1 MKLLAYIICYII
13 YPFSFLFPRS
23 KRKYAFGSYR
33 GTFADNAKYLFLY
46 AVEHGDPDYKYIW
59 LSTNRTTIKKVRSYG
74 LRAYWVLEPRGVWHA
89 LTSKYWIFNS
99 YTSDIMFCLSGGA
112 TCINLWHGVGLK
124 RIEFNTVAGPLFN
137 RFSKKD
143 KYDVFCHPES
153 FRRPDWLLSSTH
165 FQTYSLARAF
175 RIPESKCIEMGY
187 PRNRIL
193 TANEQERTE
202 FIRRYEPTQT
212 SDLISKMKTYSKVL
226 IYMPTWRDSQRTI
239 FTQSMDLDRLN
250 GILASRNELL
260 ILKPHANVILT
271 DNLQSLSNIILA
283 DSRMDIY
290 PVLPYAHVLITDY
303 SSILYDW
310 LLMEGKDVILYLYDY
325 DDYVRERD
333 FYYPFDENVAG
344 KRIHDFESLCNC
356 IESGDYTLTED
367 ERNRIVEKFWGK
379 TAKYDSSAMILDF
392 VKTERPRRI

>member
-124 RIEFNTVAGPLFN
+124 RIEFNTVAGPLAN

-187 PRNRIL
+187 PRNSIL
-193 TANEQERTE
+193 TAPDQERSR
-202 FIRRYEPTQT
+202 FIGRYEPEQT
-212 SDLISKMKTYSKVL
+212 ASLIEKTKDYDKVL
-226 IYMPTWRDSQRTI
+226 IYMPTWRDSQRNI
-239 FTQSMDLDRLN
+239 FTQGMDLDKLN
-250 GILASRNELL
+250 GILASKNQLL
-260 ILKPHANVILT
+260 ILKPHSNVILD
-271 DNLQSLSNIILA
+271 DNIHSFSNILLA
-283 DSRMDIY
+283 SPRMDIY

-310 LLMEGKDVILYLYDY
+310 LLMENKDVILYLYDY
-325 DDYVRERD
+325 KDYINERD
-333 FYYPFDENVAG
+333 FYYPFDENVTGCRVETFEELCSVIETG
-344 KRIHDFESLCNC
+344 K
-356 IESGDYTLTED
+356 YTID
-367 ERNRIVEKFWGK
+367 SAERTRMIEKFWGK
-379 TAKYDSSAMILDF
+379 TAGFDSSKMILGFIKDLR
-392 VKTERPRRI
+392 K